1 MRSPSFKAAK
11 TDSTGAVEYEYGPE
25 NITLTPNRA
34 NRFLILALV
43 CHFALSSRIIESSY
57 QPGDSWSSCRNK
69 CLRNSNM
76 ILASV
81 FAYVN
86 AHHIFPLESR
96 ANINEILGATCL
108 SVMDPAESEGT
119 QILLKNRV
127 WFSQLSSTFMILFPD
142 SSSGRSFS
150 AYYYLSTKQRSELL
164 WIGTVLARRYPIDK
178 SFLITF

>member
-1 MRSPSFKAAK
+1 
-11 TDSTGAVEYEYGPE
+11 
-25 NITLTPNRA
+25 
-34 NRFLILALV
+34 
-43 CHFALSSRIIESSY
+43 
-57 QPGDSWSSCRNK
+57 
-69 CLRNSNM
+69 M

-81 FAYVN
+81 FAYVK
-86 AHHIFPLESR
+86 AHHIFPSESR

-142 SSSGRSFS
+142 SSSGRSFR